1 MKKSG
6 VKILIIILVILIIA
20 AGGVLAYKIMKDK
33 ENTEETSEENNVLT
47 ANVEDKEI
55 QIFKGND
62 RPFAV
67 MIDNHSDAWPQ
78 AGLKNAYMV
87 YEIIAE
93 GGETR
98 LMALFKGVNVE
109 KIGPVRSARHYF
121 IDYAMENDAIYVHF
135 GQSPQA
141 ESDIKKFS
149 INDINGIAE
158 DGTTFW
164 RTKDKAAP
172 HNALTSTEKLLKSA
186 KSKKYKTTSNEDSV
200 LNYVKKE
207 VNLENGEDAI
217 SVTIPHSNLQTVKYV
232 YNEESKVYERYAR
245 KKAQKDLETGEIVTT
260 KNIII
265 TFCDNYTLSDTEN
278 KGRQGLKNIGTF
290 DGYYITNG
298 KAIKIKCIKNSRN
311 EKTIYQDLEG
321 NKIEINDGNTFVN
334 ICPINSNVI
343 LEKPSTTDNTNTGN
357 SVDNTSTN
365 INKK

>member
-1 MKKSG
+1 MEKGG
-6 VKILIIILVILIIA
+6 VKILIAILVVVVIA
-20 AGGVLAYKIMKDK
+20 AGAVLAYKITKDK
-33 ENTEETSEENNVLT
+33 EAEPVTNEENVLT
-47 ANVEDKEI
+47 AEVEEEKTV

-67 MIDNHSDAWPQ
+67 MIDNHEDAWPQ
-78 AGLKNAYMV
+78 AGLQKAYMV
-87 YEIIAE
+87 YEIIVE

-98 LMALFKGVNVE
+98 LMALFKGVDLD

-141 ESDIKKFS
+141 QSDIKKYS

-164 RTKDKAAP
+164 RVKDKYAP
-172 HNALTSTEKLLKSA
+172 HNAVTSTEKLLKSA
-186 KSKKYKTTSNEDSV
+186 QNKKYRTTSSETSV
-200 LNYVKKE
+200 LNYVTDE
-207 VNLENGEDAI
+207 VNLDNGETATEI
-217 SVTIPHSNLQTVKYV
+217 IIPHSQLQDVEY
-232 YNEESKVYERYAR
+232 YYDEENKVYERYAR
-245 KKAQKDLETGEIVTT
+245 QEEQVDWDTEKPLTV

-265 TFCDNYTLSDTEN
+265 TYCDNYTLSDTEN

-298 KAIKIKCIKNSRN
+298 KAIPIKCIKEARD

-321 NKIEINDGNTFVN
+321 NVINVNDGNTFVH
-334 ICPINSNVI
+334 ICP
-343 LEKPSTTDNTNTGN
+343 TDRKVEIEGPEEEGTGN
-357 SVDNTSTN
+357 TAITNNT
-365 INKK
+365 

>member
-1 MKKSG
+1 MEKGG
-6 VKILIIILVILIIA
+6 VKILVAILVILVIV
-20 AGGVLAYKIMKDK
+20 AGGVLAYKIVKKK
-33 ENTEETSEENNVLT
+33 EEAEPVANENETLVAEVEEEKTV
-47 ANVEDKEI
+47 

-67 MIDNHSDAWPQ
+67 MIDNHEDAWPQ
-78 AGLKNAYMV
+78 AGLQEAYMV
-87 YEIIAE
+87 YEIIVE

-98 LMALFKGVNVE
+98 LMALFKGANLE

-141 ESDIKKFS
+141 QSDIKKYS

-164 RTKDKAAP
+164 RVKDKYAP
-172 HNALTSTEKLLKSA
+172 HNAVTSTEKLLKSA
-186 KSKKYKTTSNEDSV
+186 QNKKYRTTSSETSV
-200 LNYVKKE
+200 LNYVTDE
-207 VNLENGEDAI
+207 VNLDNGETATEI
-217 SVTIPHSNLQTVKYV
+217 IIPHSQLQDVEY
-232 YNEESKVYERYAR
+232 YYDEENKVYERYAR
-245 KKAQKDLETGEIVTT
+245 QEEQVDWDTEKPLTV

-265 TFCDNYTLSDTEN
+265 TYCDNYTLSDTEN

-298 KAIKIKCIKNSRN
+298 KAIPIKCIKEARD

-321 NKIEINDGNTFVN
+321 NVINVNDGNTFVH
-334 ICPINSNVI
+334 ICP
-343 LEKPSTTDNTNTGN
+343 TDRKVEIEGPEEEETGN
-357 SVDNTSTN
+357 TAITNNT
-365 INKK
+365 